1 MTGEKIIIDAM
12 NSSLGRLASYAAKQL
27 LLGNSVA
34 IVNCDNAL
42 ISGRKQNII
51 SKYQQE
57 IARGSYAQ
65 RGPHF
70 PKTPERL
77 VKRTV
82 RGMLS
87 YKQGRGATAF
97 KNLRCYNNTPQE
109 YQEEKKITLSKEFKI
124 KTLALKELSKRI

>member
-1 MTGEKIIIDAM
+1 MTGEKIIIDAI
-12 NSSLGRLASYAAKQL
+12 NASLGRLASYAAKQL
-27 LLGNSVA
+27 LLGNSVM

-57 IARGSYAQ
+57 IARGSHAQ

-87 YKQGRGATAF
+87 YKQGRGAAAF
-97 KNLRCYNNTPQE
+97 KNLRCYNNIPQE
-109 YQEEKKITLSKEFKI
+109 YQEEKKITLPKEFKI
-124 KTLALKELSKRI
+124 KTLSLKELSQRI